1 MFSNEKKNVC
11 TNKKN
16 SNWKKGNRKKTLTS
30 SFYQIDFFNYKL
42 NIFTVKLTQG
52 KF

>member
-1 MFSNEKKNVC
+1 MKKKMCVL
-11 TNKKN
+11 TKKN
-16 SNWKKGNRKKTLTS
+16 SNKKKGNRKKTLTS
-30 SFYQIDFFNYKL
+30 SFYQIDFFNNKL